1 MIKERHHKKFISCNF
16 ILKYPKLL
24 IFTAINTRTRWFFP
38 HKVRLLQI
46 CSTKFHLF
54 AWLWSLLKNVL
65 TNDERKCQW
74 RIKVCFTS
82 IITGVRCNFKFGDV
96 IVSCWAT
103 VKIFKNCRF
112 GSVEATIRIK
122 TFKKYGPLFWFPVS
136 TSRPHKGN
144 NTSPS
149 MWKS

>member
-54 AWLWSLLKNVL
+54 AWLRSLLKNVL
-65 TNDERKCQW
+65 TNDERKCRW
-74 RIKVCFTS
+74 KIKVCFTS
-82 IITGVRCNFKFGDV
+82 IITGVKCNFKFGDV

-103 VKIFKNCRF
+103 VKIFKNLSLWTSW
-112 GSVEATIRIK
+112 GYHK
-122 TFKKYGPLFWFPVS
+122 DKNVS
-136 TSRPHKGN
+136 KIQPAILVSRPHKGN